1 MCMPRKI
8 KMETPKP
15 PELPPA
21 MPAPAMPFQQS
32 TKRAISS
39 RTLKPYGVTPDIRIG
54 SGKSSTGSRNRNKTS
69 QGMSGSLSISGNK
82 GLNI

>member
-1 MCMPRKI
+1 MCIPKKI
-8 KMETPKP
+8 KMETPEP

-32 TKRAISS
+32 ADRAVSS

-54 SGKSSTGSRNRNKTS
+54 SGKKNTSPRARNKTS

>member
-1 MCMPRKI
+1 MCMPKKI

-15 PELPPA
+15 PELPAA
-21 MPAPAMPFQQS
+21 MPAPAIPFQQS
-32 TKRAISS
+32 TERAVSS

-54 SGKSSTGSRNRNKTS
+54 SGKSSTGARNRNTTS